1 MLFGIYGVRVSVFV
15 YMYVCVYVRVCL
27 FVCLFVFVRYRCVF
41 VRAVRPVQLM
51 WCVHVTCRPCDHL
64 VCDCV
69 TICTPCL
76 LYHIYIYIYMYSV
89 CVCVCVCHPVGS
101 IMFAC
106 VFLSSISTTTTNYFA
121 TSEVYTCMYQF
132 TCVRVCCVVF
142 IALTISSEKL
152 TWHQFI

>member
-15 YMYVCVYVRVCL
+15 YMYVCVYVCVCL

-76 LYHIYIYIYMYSV
+76 LYHIYIYMYSV
-89 CVCVCVCHPVGS
+89 CVCVCVSVTLLV
-101 IMFAC
+101 A
-106 VFLSSISTTTTNYFA
+106 
-121 TSEVYTCMYQF
+121 
-132 TCVRVCCVVF
+132 
-142 IALTISSEKL
+142 
-152 TWHQFI
+152 